1 MNITALLK
9 KYDKY
14 SEAELEILYL
24 GTFALLKSLE
34 LPPGHC
40 VQAASRAAK
49 ELRYMCHPDERQKTE
64 RMAKQPA
71 RAFKIGW
78 HDHSIRGLY

>member
-49 ELRYMCHPDERQKTE
+49 ELRYMCHPDVRQKTE
-64 RMAKQPA
+64 RAAKQPM
-71 RAFKIGW
+71 RAVKINW
-78 HDHSIRGLY
+78 ATHDIRGLF